1 MAVIEQERLEIL
13 DDEFGAE
20 IVTNLE
26 IIHEGKQ
33 KKVNAFEYALS
44 SKHSAT
50 DLWEDTNE
58 NI

>member
-1 MAVIEQERLEIL
+1 VSVIEQERLEIL

-33 KKVNAFEYALS
+33 KR
-44 SKHSAT
+44 
-50 DLWEDTNE
+50 
-58 NI
+58 

>member
-1 MAVIEQERLEIL
+1 VAVIEQERLEII

-33 KKVNAFEYALS
+33 KR
-44 SKHSAT
+44 
-50 DLWEDTNE
+50 
-58 NI
+58 